1 MGSLL
6 LRLAAPVQ
14 SYAGYRLLANATGVP
29 TAPLP
34 TKSAVAGLLG
44 TFLGRRDLAALM
56 DEFDLHVRVDRANPV
71 GVDLQVLHP
80 MPEHIEN
87 DTARYERMA
96 RGTPSWGA
104 IKKRP
109 GGSLSSAL
117 VNRDFLAHSEF
128 IVTLTGED
136 SRRWLDAA
144 RDPVFMP
151 YLGRRAAAPTFPFVL
166 GHTDEGPVGALGAL
180 PRARRLENDVAEP
193 LRVYR
198 VTGSYTQHQHDLVT
212 HVTPP
217 HVTRTEQLQWLSAHQ

>member
-34 TKSAVAGLLG
+34 SKSAVAGLLG
-44 TFLGRRDLAALM
+44 ACLGRRDLATLM
-56 DEFDLHVRVDRANPV
+56 EEFDLHVRVDRANPV

-96 RGTPSWGA
+96 RGTPSLGA

-109 GGSLSSAL
+109 GGSLSTAL

-128 IVTLTGED
+128 VISLTGGD
-136 SRRWLDAA
+136 APRWLDAA

-166 GHTDEGPVGALGAL
+166 GHTTQPPLETLGAV
-180 PRARRLENDVAEP
+180 PRARRDEGDTDEP
-193 LRVYR
+193 LRVFR
-198 VTGSYTQHQHDLVT
+198 VTGSYTQHQQALLA

-217 HVTRTEQLQWLSAHQ
+217 AVTRKEQLQWLSSHL

>member
-6 LRLAAPVQ
+6 LRLAAPIQ
-14 SYAGYRLLANATGVP
+14 SYAGYRLLANSSGVP
-29 TAPLP
+29 TAPMP
-34 TKSAVAGLLG
+34 SKSAIAGLLG
-44 TFLGRRDLAALM
+44 ACLGRRDLQTLM
-56 DEFDLHVRVDRANPV
+56 GQFDLHVRVDRANPV
-71 GVDLQVLHP
+71 GVDLQILHP

-96 RGTPSWGA
+96 RGVPSMGA

-109 GGSLSSAL
+109 GGSLGTAM

-128 IVTLTGED
+128 LVSLTGDD
-136 SRRWLDAA
+136 SRQWLDAV

-166 GHTDEGPVGALGAL
+166 GHTADDPVDVFAAL
-180 PRARRLENDVAEP
+180 PRARRIENNEDAP
-193 LRVYR
+193 LRIYR
-198 VTGSYTQHQHDLVT
+198 VTGSYTQHQQDLVK

-217 HVTRTEQLQWLSAHQ
+217 HVTRTEQLEWLSLNL